1 VDIQD
6 IQLKQGDAYLSN
18 PNLKRA
24 NTPIQFTEEQIIEF
38 LTCKEDPVYFAK
50 KYIKIV
56 NVDDGLVKF
65 NMWPFQERLVNNFH
79 RNRFNIAKM
88 PRQVGKALAL
98 DTPIPTPE
106 GWTTIGDIKVG
117 DQILSP
123 DGNSVSVTF
132 KTETMINH
140 QCYKIFFDNGEEIV
154 ADADHLWEV
163 NSSYWRTGK
172 KVINTDE
179 IYSRYLKK
187 TNNKRGKGV
196 EGSLYIDLSKAINGK
211 NQNLPIDPY
220 LLGVWL
226 GDGYSAD
233 GRIIAHKD
241 DYEFYKT
248 KIDVEHERVENN
260 CIRFKCRGLRE
271 KLKENNLLKNKHI
284 PQIYLRT
291 SIEQRMEL
299 LRGLMDTDGSITKNQ
314 SFEFYQKN
322 YEFIL
327 QVVELLSSLG
337 IKSRVSRRLINQCWY
352 HTVRFPSKENIFNLP
367 RKSELINF
375 GGKGRPQNKRHY
387 IQKIEKVDSVPV
399 ACIQVDSDDHLFL
412 CGRTF
417 IPTHNTTTVVSYLL
431 HYIVFNDNVNVGIL
445 ANKASTSREI
455 LSRLQLSYENLPKW
469 MQQGIVSW
477 NKGSLELENGSKII
491 AASTSAS
498 AVRGMSFNIIFLD
511 EFAFVP
517 NHIADDF
524 FASVYPTISSGK
536 STKVIVVS
544 TPKGMNHFYRMW
556 HDAERGKNSFVA
568 TEVHWSEVPGRDEEW
583 KAQTIANTS
592 EEQFRAEHL
601 CEFLGSVGTLINP
614 SKLKILVYDD
624 PIKRS
629 KGLDVYE
636 NPIEDHSYLITVDV
650 ARGMGNDYSAFVVFD
665 ITEFPYR
672 VVAKYKNNEIKP
684 MLFPSIINEV
694 ARGYDNA
701 WLLIEVNDIGDQ
713 VANIL
718 HYDLEYDN
726 ILMCSMRGR
735 AGQLVGSGFSGKK
748 SQLGVRTTAAV
759 KKLGCSNLKLL
770 IEDDK
775 LFVSDYDIISELT
788 TFAQKH
794 NSFEAEEGCN
804 DDLVMCLVIFAWLV
818 AQDYFKEMTN
828 NDIRKRIY
836 EEQKNQIDQDM
847 APFGFI
853 SDGLEDMEVFVEKE
867 TGDRWMVAT
876 SENGIQTQD
885 IWNVDEYGD
894 VSNEWDYR

>member
-1 VDIQD
+1 MDIQD

-568 TEVHWSEVPGRDEEW
+568 TDVHWSEVPGRDEEW

-788 TFAQKH
+788 TFAQRH